1 MYAKITN
8 GSIDQYPYTVARLR
22 HDNPNTSFPRK
33 IPDEMLAD
41 YGVVS
46 VTVTQI
52 PDYDERT
59 QKLEQAA
66 QPVEVN
72 GAWLLQWNV
81 ANKTAEEIAQ
91 HDAATAE
98 SNRAKRN
105 GLLAETDYLALTDN
119 TLSAEMSAY
128 RQALRDITTHAN
140 WPNLADGDWPTKP

>member
-8 GSIDQYPYTVARLR
+8 GSVDQYPYTVGKLR
-22 HDNPNTSFPRK
+22 RDNPNTSFPRVLS
-33 IPDEMLAD
+33 DEMLAEW
-41 YGVVS
+41 GMVV
-46 VTVTQI
+46 VTIPST

-59 QKLEQAA
+59 QKLEQGS

-72 GAWLLQWNV
+72 GAWILQWNV

-91 HDAATAE
+91 HDADTAE
-98 SNRAKRN
+98 SNRNQRN
-105 GLLAETDYLALTDN
+105 GLLTETDYLALTDN

-140 WPNLADGDWPTKP
+140 WPHLADADWPVKP